1 MKIKPTFYTYD
12 YKTKDVLKVIDRYK
26 QILYISHGLYP
37 CDVYVDPDNNLVMLF
52 EKSTL
57 C

>member
-1 MKIKPTFYTYD
+1 MKIKPKFYTYD
-12 YKTKDVLKVIDRYK
+12 YEAKNVLKVTDRYK

-37 CDVYVDPDNNLVMLF
+37 CDIYIDRNNILVMLF
-52 EKSTL
+52 EKSML